1 MYHVTKVSIKDI
13 TVGDTVIHQGHMRTV
28 GKNDIKRDPLFGVL
42 LFGDIKKDP
51 LFGVLLFGDSY
62 NLARI
67 LIEKVTFPK
76 WYQGKQVD
84 LCSNS

>member
-42 LFGDIKKDP
+42 LFGDS
-51 LFGVLLFGDSY
+51 F
-62 NLARI
+62 NLGRTF
-67 LIEKVTFPK
+67 IERVTFPK
-76 WYQGKQVD
+76 WCQGKRID
-84 LCSNS
+84 SHA

>member
-1 MYHVTKVSIKDI
+1 MHHVTLVSVKAI
-13 TVGDTVIHQGHMRTV
+13 TVGDTVMHQGNMRTV
-28 GKNDIKRDPLFGVL
+28 GKNDIKH
-42 LFGDIKKDP
+42 DP

-76 WYQGKQVD
+76 WYQGKRVD
-84 LCSNS
+84 CHA

>member
-42 LFGDIKKDP
+42 LFGDS
-51 LFGVLLFGDSY
+51 F
-62 NLARI
+62 NLGRTF
-67 LIEKVTFPK
+67 IERVTFPK
-76 WYQGKQVD
+76 WYQGKRID
-84 LCSNS
+84 SHA